1 MLYCATDTQFDQNLF
16 TQNYRPILVR
26 DVMEPEGEITGIV
39 TEVDRKKGRN
49 KGSEQNMMNGN
60 RNEELQEVNAKERR

>member
-1 MLYCATDTQFDQNLF
+1 
-16 TQNYRPILVR
+16 
-26 DVMEPEGEITGIV
+26 MEPEGEITGIV